1 MVLDV
6 LGLAHQYGFVE
17 LETAISDYLK
27 AILNIRNV
35 CMIYD
40 MASLFHLSSLA
51 EVCCSFVDRNA
62 LDIIHHESFLTLSAV
77 SILLYSKACFLSN
90 ANFFIFALKLNF
102 RVVYFLHIAAF
113 FQPGLYRTLRFPKTL

>member
-1 MVLDV
+1 MVLEV
-6 LGLAHQYGFVE
+6 LGLAHQYNFVE

-40 MASLFHLSSLA
+40 MASLFNLSSLA

-62 LDIIHHESFLTLSAV
+62 LDIIHHESFLSLSAV
-77 SILLYSKACFLSN
+77 SIFLISFYIRIYCCVFQEAELFEMFVVEPYFKKA
-90 ANFFIFALKLNF
+90 KL
-102 RVVYFLHIAAF
+102 
-113 FQPGLYRTLRFPKTL
+113 

>member
-77 SILLYSKACFLSN
+77 SILLYSKDCFFKRCQ
-90 ANFFIFALKLNF
+90 FFHICIETEFSCSVLPTYCSIFPTK
-102 RVVYFLHIAAF
+102 VI
-113 FQPGLYRTLRFPKTL
+113 

>member
-77 SILLYSKACFLSN
+77 SILYSKVCFLLAICIS
-90 ANFFIFALKLNF
+90 
-102 RVVYFLHIAAF
+102 YCPLHF
-113 FQPGLYRTLRFPKTL
+113 VC